1 MSIYLSYTVLLCLEY
16 FLLFYSYQEKPKP
29 PSISVPEP
37 IKQRPATTGLGYTIL
52 ILFTNRPVDQPS
64 FFADPDPA
72 VLQNADSALTKLL
85 INFFM
90 TIVLELKKNER
101 LLKS

>member
-1 MSIYLSYTVLLCLEY
+1 M
-16 FLLFYSYQEKPKP
+16 LFYSYQEKPKP

-37 IKQRPATTGLGYTIL
+37 IKQRPAMTGLGYT

-72 VLQNADSALTKLL
+72 VLQKADSALTKLL